1 MSSTRTR
8 QREATEHEAA
18 GDVAPLDLDAS
29 THRLDVLPELVQSM
43 GATAAVERP
52 ALATRINEV
61 VIAMRAPGHETEE
74 SELLLELLSTKV
86 LNEQVDTEG
95 RSCRKEIVETLMAC
109 GFPHALQLDP
119 DDVRFL
125 RSWRDQR
132 PVETDDEL
140 APWELI
146 MRADR
151 ARGGLVMVAGQSLAA
166 ALGFRDLLNLPS
178 GLAMAGVLGL
188 WLSGVIAGIVLA
200 VLRPRDL
207 NIAIYGALVTIL
219 ALGGLGVALA
229 SGSATFALAPGSLM
243 LGLFVSLMRMFEDR
257 ADPPRPGDW
266 NYHHDV

>member
-8 QREATEHEAA
+8 ARRPDDGESLTEIASVDLEASA
-18 GDVAPLDLDAS
+18 
-29 THRLDVLPELVQSM
+29 HRLDVLPELVQAM

-52 ALATRINEV
+52 ALASRINEV

-86 LNEQVDTEG
+86 LNDQVDTEG

-109 GFPHALQLDP
+109 GFPHALQLDA

-132 PVETDDEL
+132 PVEADDEL
-140 APWELI
+140 APWEVL

-151 ARGGLVMVAGQSLAA
+151 FRGGLVMVAGQSLAA
-166 ALGFRDLLNLPS
+166 ALGFRAVLNLPS
-178 GLAMAGVLGL
+178 MLAMAGVCGL
-188 WLSGVIAGIVLA
+188 WLAGVIAGIVLA
-200 VLRPRDL
+200 VLRPREL
-207 NIAIYGALVTIL
+207 NIATYGAVVTMLSLV
-219 ALGGLGVALA
+219 GGVVALIVGA
-229 SGSATFALAPGSLM
+229 GSFALAPAGLM
-243 LGLFVSLMRMFEDR
+243 LGLFVSIMRMFEDR